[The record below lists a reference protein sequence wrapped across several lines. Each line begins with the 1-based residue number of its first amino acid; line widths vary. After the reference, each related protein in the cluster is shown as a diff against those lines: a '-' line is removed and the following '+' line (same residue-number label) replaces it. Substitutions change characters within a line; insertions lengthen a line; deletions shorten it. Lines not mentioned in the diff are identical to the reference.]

1 MQQPPKQEAVG
12 SAENLLHLE
21 DEKHRVGEG
30 KNAINIRGIRKR
42 PESSD
47 SKDKEEQPHAP
58 LGNLL
63 RPHHRITL
71 LRQILTVHADSPK
84 YDNPAAIWELR
95 AAW

>member
-30 KNAINIRGIRKR
+30 ENASNVTVLWERLPKGKYAK
-42 PESSD
+42 E
-47 SKDKEEQPHAP
+47 KEEQPHAP

-63 RPHHRITL
+63 RPHHSNNL
-71 LRQILTVHADSPK
+71 L
-84 YDNPAAIWELR
+84 
-95 AAW
+95 